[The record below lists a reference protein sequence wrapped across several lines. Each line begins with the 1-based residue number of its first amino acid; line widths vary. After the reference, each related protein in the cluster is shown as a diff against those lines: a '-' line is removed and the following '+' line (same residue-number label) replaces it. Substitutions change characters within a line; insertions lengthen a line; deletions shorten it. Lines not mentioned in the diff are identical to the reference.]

1 MVRTLHILIALFAI
15 HTAFGQIT
23 YSPEAITI
31 LGNPS
36 EELITFKVDL
46 TNSGAEDEMLFWRL
60 EKDMDFP
67 SLWAT
72 QICDFNLCYGE
83 NIDEIAT
90 SLPNVLKAGE
100 TRDFKIYLLP
110 NSTEGE
116 GKLTFRIY
124 KDAGFSDEIIKLE
137 TNQIT
142 VSTTTSVKNIEVE
155 DIKIY
160 PNPSAEYFQITN
172 DEKISKIILYN
183 MAGKTI
189 RELNHYRGQS
199 QNIDFLKRGIY
210 LVRLFNDRAEL
221 IKTMRIQKN

>member
-1 MVRTLHILIALFAI
+1 MVKILYILIAFLSI
-15 HTAFGQIT
+15 NTAFGQIT
-23 YSPEAITI
+23 YSPEEITI

-36 EELITFKVDL
+36 EELITFKLDL
-46 TNSGAEDEMLFWRL
+46 TNTGSEDEMLYWKL
-60 EKDMDFP
+60 EKEVGFP
-67 SLWAT
+67 SQWAT

-90 SLPNVLKAGE
+90 SLPNVLKSGE

-110 NSTEGE
+110 NNFEGE
-116 GKLTFRIY
+116 GKLIFRIY
-124 KDAGFSDEIIKLE
+124 KDAGLSDEIITLE

-142 VSTTTSVKNIEVE
+142 VSTTTSIKNIQVN

-160 PNPSAEYFQITN
+160 PNPSSEYFQITN

-210 LVRLFNDRAEL
+210 LVRLFNDRSEL